1 MRVNRAWVMGLFAVL
16 LAASCKKTVEG
27 ENKAWDRNAQR
38 VTELSALYPA
48 FAPALAEQKK
58 RADDAMTAAR
68 AVSDPES
75 SAKQMAAANDLLSS
89 GFVGALAGI
98 EEKQRALRA
107 KIVTV
112 STDAEHA
119 SDQAGAK
126 AATDDAQRILH
137 NVDDQ
142 LKAGAKDA
150 ATAQVIVRKID
161 DDLSTATSNVNRV
174 IDAARQRKAAAAKAA
189 TPAAGAAGATGA
201 TGTAAPA
208 KVTWKCSYCGT
219 VNDDSAK
226 KCPHC
231 GAPRPDPNAPKKK
244 GK

>member
-1 MRVNRAWVMGLFAVL
+1 MRVNRALVMGLFAVL

-27 ENKAWDRNAQR
+27 ENKAWDRNLQK
-38 VTELSALYPA
+38 VTELSVLYPG

-58 RADDAMTAAR
+58 RAEDAMTAAR
-68 AVSDPES
+68 AVSDPEA

-89 GFVGALAGI
+89 GFVATLGGL
-98 EEKQRALRA
+98 EDKQRSLRT
-107 KIVTV
+107 KLVTA
-112 STDAEHA
+112 STEADHS

-126 AATDDAQRILH
+126 AAVDDAQRILR
-137 NVDDQ
+137 NFDDQ
-142 LKAGAKDA
+142 IKAGAKDA
-150 ATAQVIVRKID
+150 ATAQVMVRKID
-161 DDLSTATSNVNRV
+161 DDLSTATSNLNRV
-174 IDAARQRKAAAAKAA
+174 IDAAKQRKAAAAKAA
-189 TPAAGAAGATGA
+189 APTGA
-201 TGTAAPA
+201 TGTTGTATPPAA
-208 KVTWKCSYCGT
+208 KVTWKCTYCGT